1 MVAEMMAQVLY
12 HGYNDQDFHL
22 IQFRLKETIPDVLV
36 FVCLFLKFF
45 SRLPGLFIKEN

>member
-36 FVCLFLKFF
+36 FVCGVCLFVFKVF
-45 SRLPGLFIKEN
+45 